1 MATAPRK
8 ALTPSSRDAR
18 FFLAPD
24 GSLHRQYEA
33 LRCFFVEGAPSHVV
47 AHRFGYSA
55 GAFRVLCHQFRHD
68 PTKRAGFFQTI
79 KHGPQTAPVRD
90 RVRTL
95 AIAMRKKNLSVY
107 DIQRE
112 LAEARHPISINALSV
127 LLREEGFTR
136 LPRRPDD
143 ARPRRVKPEAAAVA
157 DVRTLSLAPRSFRT
171 RVGGL
176 FLFAPLMRQ
185 IDLAG
190 VAHRA
195 ALPASKM
202 IPAEQALRTLLALK
216 LLGKERKSHIMDLVF
231 DPGIALFAGLNVV
244 PKRSYLAA
252 YSSRI
257 DRRGTERL
265 MATWFDAVHAAGL
278 GRGASI
284 DLDFHTV
291 PANAQSEPLE
301 KHYVSSRSR
310 SQKGILVFLA
320 RDATERVLCYSQA
333 GIAKAQQP
341 DEILRFVAFWKR
353 HTGQVPEELVFD
365 SQLTTYANLHRLNQQ
380 GIRFMTLRRRSK
392 KMLGQIWS
400 RPASAWRRIT
410 LRSLT
415 RTFRTPKVLDERI
428 QLKGYRGP
436 LRQVTVIELGHE
448 DPTVLLTND
457 FEVGG
462 PALVTRYAQRMLIE
476 NGISEAIQF
485 FHLDALCSMV
495 GLKVDFD
502 LQITLMASS
511 LYRLMAE
518 HIGREYARAQ
528 AKQIFRNLLDCSATV
543 TIDDANVVV
552 TLDKRAHNPYLVAS
566 RLADQPTPMPWFGGK
581 SLRIRFA

>member
-1 MATAPRK
+1 MASGPRK
-8 ALTPSSRDAR
+8 ALTPASREAR

-24 GSLHRQYEA
+24 ASLHRQYEA
-33 LRCFFVEGAPSHVV
+33 LRCFFVEGALSQVV
-47 AHRFGYSA
+47 ARRFGYSP

-68 PTKRAGFFQTI
+68 PTKRAGFFQTV

-95 AIAMRKKNLSVY
+95 AVAMRKKNLSVY

-112 LAEARHPISINALSV
+112 LAEAGHPISINALSI
-127 LLREEGFTR
+127 LLREEGFAR
-136 LPRRPDD
+136 LPRRPE
-143 ARPRRVKPEAAAVA
+143 AERPPRVKPEAAAGA

-176 FLFAPLMRQ
+176 FLFVPLMRP
-185 IDLAG
+185 IDLPT
-190 VAHRA
+190 VVRQA

-202 IPAEQALRTLLALK
+202 IPAEQAVRTLLALK
-216 LLGKERKSHIMDLVF
+216 LLGKERKSHVMDLVF
-231 DPGIALFAGLNVV
+231 EPGIALFAGLNVV

-265 MATWFDAVHAAGL
+265 MATWFEAVHGAGL
-278 GRGASI
+278 GRGSSI

-291 PANAQSEPLE
+291 PANAQVEPLE

-333 GIAKAQQP
+333 GLPKAKQP
-341 DEILRFVAFWKR
+341 DEILRFVEFWQR
-353 HTGQVPEELVFD
+353 HTGHLPEELVFD
-365 SQLTTYANLHRLNQQ
+365 SQLTTYANLSRLHQQ

-392 KMLGQIWS
+392 KMLGEIWS

-415 RTFRTPKVLDERI
+415 RTFRTPKVLDERVH
-428 QLKGYRGP
+428 LPDYAGP
-436 LRQVTVIELGHE
+436 LRQVTVIDLGHE
-448 DPTVLLTND
+448 DPTILLTNNL
-457 FEVGG
+457 EITC

-485 FHLDALCSMV
+485 FHLDALSSMV

-511 LYRLMAE
+511 LYRLMADR
-518 HIGREYARAQ
+518 IGREYARAQ
-528 AKQIFRNLLDCSATV
+528 AKQLFRNLLDVSATV
-543 TIDDANVVV
+543 TVGDADVVV

-566 RLADQPTPMPWFGGK
+566 GLTDQPTPMPWFGGK
-581 SLRIRFA
+581 SLHIRFA